1 MQNQKYIILTFVG
14 AAVLLG
20 MSVQGLTIPL
30 LARLEVADPQIF
42 GLLNATTFA
51 GIVVAALSFALLN
64 RQKTAVALTN
74 EVIDELRKVAWPDK
88 QETLR
93 STLVVVVFTVVV
105 AGALG
110 GYDFIWAQLTEM
122 VLYTEG

>member
-42 GLLNATTFA
+42 GLFNATTFA

-64 RQKTAVALTN
+64 RQKTAVAFTN

-110 GYDFIWAQLTEM
+110 G
-122 VLYTEG
+122 

>member
-20 MSVQGLTIPL
+20 MSVQGLAVPL

-64 RQKTAVALTN
+64 RQKTAVAFTN
-74 EVIDELRKVAWPDK
+74 EVIDELRKVSWPDK

>member
-14 AAVLLG
+14 AAILLG

-64 RQKTAVALTN
+64 RQQTAVAFTN

>member
-64 RQKTAVALTN
+64 RQKTAVAFTN